1 MRQKASETDA
11 DLDEHILLLAVP
23 ALLSLLLDPLLTA
36 ADTAFVGKSEET
48 LFTEAHRSVFM
59 KVKGENSGLAAL
71 AVSSSVFNFISYS
84 GSFLAQAT
92 TPLVSREVA
101 LEEAKRKNRK
111 NDDENDENDSNVVES
126 SSSASKTISAALALA
141 VVVGVSATFLL
152 ETNA

>member
-59 KVKGENSGLAAL
+59 KVKGGKFRPSGL
-71 AVSSSVFNFISYS
+71 S
-84 GSFLAQAT
+84 GEL
-92 TPLVSREVA
+92 
-101 LEEAKRKNRK
+101 
-111 NDDENDENDSNVVES
+111 
-126 SSSASKTISAALALA
+126 
-141 VVVGVSATFLL
+141 VGVQLYKLL
-152 ETNA
+152 WKLSGASDDAAGQSRSRFGRSEEEE